1 MLSWEWDWVEQ
12 ECYKIT
18 NKSVMVSIIVPIYNT
33 GKYLRDSVGSLL
45 NQTYKDLEIILID
58 DGSDKETADI
68 CDSLSTL
75 DDRIVVR
82 HTENGGVSKARNLG
96 IELANGEII
105 GFLDSDDQFTPNAV
119 EKTVDTFRK
128 FDVNLVVFDLLT
140 IYSDSNKS
148 EIDSIQCLKNSF
160 MILSKQIRPT
170 DLRELAGSACRCF
183 YRKSILSD
191 KTVFPIGIKFSEDRI
206 FNLLTIRNAKTI
218 YYLKEPLYRR
228 LIRKGSACFR
238 YYPDIVEQIEKV
250 RSVML
255 DVVEKSWGKEYV
267 QIYEDQI
274 SGHILGAVTNLTS
287 ADNKENVGT
296 IKLNLRR
303 LCESESI
310 RSCLMNSSLVDK
322 RKKLILNNSVSSL
335 YFIGRLTNYYHKICH
350 LGQYQG

>member
-1 MLSWEWDWVEQ
+1 
-12 ECYKIT
+12 
-18 NKSVMVSIIVPIYNT
+18 MVSIIVPIYNT

-96 IELANGEII
+96 LELANGEII
-105 GFLDSDDQFTPNAV
+105 GFLDSDDQFKKNAIEQSV
-119 EKTVDTFRK
+119 RTLESYEVDMLLFDAQTV
-128 FDVNLVVFDLLT
+128 
-140 IYSDSNKS
+140 YSDNRHP
-148 EIDSIQCLKNSF
+148 EIDTINSLKHSN
-160 MILSKQIRPT
+160 IICINNITSKVLQEIS
-170 DLRELAGSACRCF
+170 GSVWRGL
-183 YRKSILSD
+183 YRRSILSD
-191 KTVFPIGIKFSEDRI
+191 SVKFPIGIKFSEDRI
-206 FNLLTIRNAKTI
+206 FNLLAIRNAKTI

-287 ADNKENVGT
+287 PDNKENVET

-322 RKKLILNNSVSSL
+322 RKKLILNNRVSSL